1 VTLSP
6 EISSMTLS
14 TRKLGSQGL
23 QVSVIGLGCMGMSQS
38 YGPADEAESIATL
51 HRAIELGCTF
61 LDTAE
66 VYGPHTN
73 EALLG
78 RALKGRRDKVTI
90 ATKFGFRIEN
100 GKQVGTDRDSRPEHI
115 REAVE
120 GSLSRLATD
129 HIDLLYQH
137 RVDPAVPIEDVAGAV
152 GELITQGKVRF
163 FGLSEAGLDT
173 IRRAHAT
180 FPVTALQNEYSL
192 QTREHERGALPLC
205 RELGIGFVAFS
216 PLGRGFL
223 GGAVRDESVIT
234 DKDNRKTHPRFIGEA
249 LQQNL
254 KLLEAVERLAAARGR
269 TAAQLCLAWLMHQG
283 QDIVPIPGTTKIA
296 RLEENVA
303 AADIRLTPEEI
314 AALEAAMPESEVVG
328 WRSIPSQKTMVGVE
342 SRPA

>member
-1 VTLSP
+1 MALHNDEETAM
-6 EISSMTLS
+6 ER
-14 TRKLGSQGL
+14 RKLGTQGL
-23 QVSVIGLGCMGMSQS
+23 EVSAMGFGCMGLSQA
-38 YGPADEAESIATL
+38 YGPPPDEAQ
-51 HRAIELGCTF
+51 AIRVIRRVVELGVDF
-61 LDTAE
+61 FDTAE
-66 VYGPHTN
+66 VYGGRTN
-73 EALLG
+73 EILVGKAL
-78 RALKGRRDKVTI
+78 APVRDKVVV
-90 ATKFGFRIEN
+90 ATKFGFRVQP
-100 GKQVGTDRDSRPEHI
+100 GVPRGTDSSPENI
-115 REAVE
+115 RAVCDA
-120 GSLSRLATD
+120 SLKRLGVD
-129 HIDLLYQH
+129 VIDLFYQH
-137 RVDPAVPIEDVAGAV
+137 RVDPEVPIEDVAGTV
-152 GELITQGKVRF
+152 GELIKAGKVRF

-269 TAAQLCLAWLMHQG
+269 TAAQLCLAWLLHQG

-303 AADIRLTPEEI
+303 AADIRLTHEEI